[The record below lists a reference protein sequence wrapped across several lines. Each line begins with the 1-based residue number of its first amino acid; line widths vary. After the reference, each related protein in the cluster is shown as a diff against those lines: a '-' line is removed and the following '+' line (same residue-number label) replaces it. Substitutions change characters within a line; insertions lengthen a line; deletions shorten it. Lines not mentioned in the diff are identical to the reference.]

1 MSGLLNWNK
10 FKEEFLRAYP
20 AALVSLTLF
29 FSNQALFGAKN
40 ALIAP
45 YMTVLFIR
53 LRNDMF
59 KERNT
64 TKAFFIHILIGVLSF
79 VAGINLWLTVIVN
92 LVVVFLL
99 VYLLT
104 DEYKP
109 TNYFPYVMGFV
120 FLQTINVSIYELGT
134 RLAAISYSFIVVF
147 IALRIFSPK
156 NIHLKIHNI
165 VEKGFENIILQL
177 NLLVN
182 HGYDEVEEKQ
192 RELFSINKS
201 LNSVLYESRRRA
213 YFTTVG
219 GKTYFPFVVV
229 FQHMNNITTDFLNNK
244 ALFTDKNINYLR
256 NLRTLLNDFILNLKN
271 NKSKDCIEDLINFL
285 SDNELDNKELNLN
298 MIYILNYL
306 ISTVENV
313 SNENTHHKKE
323 TSKEWK
329 IPKESR
335 PLGRLND
342 HLRWDSFKLRF
353 ALRLS
358 VIMSLSF
365 VITDILDIPKGYW
378 LSMNI
383 YIMILPFYE
392 DSTKKIAARF
402 KGTFIGVMLS
412 FVLFHIF
419 KSDISHIII
428 VVISTFLMYSRINYG
443 AMSIY
448 ITCYS
453 LAISTLSMDNNTVLG
468 LRFIYTFIA
477 ACIAIIANKYIFPMK
492 NDTEVINMM
501 NKLIRLDKFMVN
513 ELSNS
518 INGKYNGDLIRELL
532 LKSYLSSEKI
542 DIHSKAGT
550 LYRDSQFFD
559 NFLLINN
566 RLVTEIDH
574 VNSLLSIESVRR
586 VNKKEIEEVINNMNY
601 VLQHTQDLINN
612 NVSFDNI
619 ALTRINKKGI
629 ISDSFYINSH
639 ILKCMDTV
647 YDLYSSVADDDMS

>member
-1 MSGLLNWNK
+1 MDRLNWNK
-10 FKEEFLRAYP
+10 FKMGFLRAYP

-29 FSNQALFGAKN
+29 FSNQIFFGVKN

-45 YMTVLFIR
+45 YMTIAFIR
-53 LRNDMF
+53 MRNDMF
-59 KERNT
+59 KERNI
-64 TKAFFIHILIGVLSF
+64 TKGFFIQILIGVLAF
-79 VAGINLWLTVIVN
+79 IAGINLWLTVIVN
-92 LVVVFLL
+92 LVAIFLL

-109 TNYFPYVMGFV
+109 TNYFHYVMGFV
-120 FLQTINVSIYELGT
+120 FLQTMNVNIYELGS
-134 RLAAISYSFIVVF
+134 RLTAIVYSFIIVY

-156 NIHLKIHNI
+156 NIHLKIHNM
-165 VEKGFENIILQL
+165 VEKGFENIIMQL
-177 NLLVN
+177 NLIIN
-182 HGYDEVEEKQ
+182 HGYDEVKEKQ
-192 RELFSINKS
+192 RELFSINKN

-219 GKTYFPFVVV
+219 GKMYFPFIVV
-229 FQHMNNITTDFLNNK
+229 FQHMNNITTEFLNNK
-244 ALFTDKNINYLR
+244 DLFTDNNFKYLR
-256 NLRTLLNDFILNLKN
+256 NLRTLLSDLVSNLKN
-271 NKSKDCIEDLINFL
+271 NKSKSCVKDLIDFL
-285 SDNELDNKELNLN
+285 SHNELDNNDLNLN

-306 ISTVENV
+306 ISTIENV
-313 SNENTHHKKE
+313 SKENTLHTRE

-335 PLGRLND
+335 TLGRLNY
-342 HLRWDSFKLRF
+342 HFRWDSFKLRF

-358 VIMSLSF
+358 VMVTLSF
-365 VITDILDIPKGYW
+365 VLTDVFHIPKGYW
-378 LSMNI
+378 LPMTI

-402 KGTFIGVMLS
+402 KGTFIGIMLS

-419 KSDISHIII
+419 KSHISHIII
-428 VVISTFLMYSRINYG
+428 VVISTFLMYSRTNYG
-443 AMSIY
+443 SMSIY

-453 LAISTLSMDNNTVLG
+453 LALSTLSMDSNMILE

-477 ACIAIIANKYIFPMK
+477 AGLAIIANKYVFPMK

-501 NKLIRLDKFMVN
+501 NKLIRLDKLMVN
-513 ELSNS
+513 ELTNS
-518 INGKYNGDLIRELL
+518 INDNYNGDLIRELL

-542 DIHSKAGT
+542 DVHSKAGT
-550 LYRDSQFFD
+550 LYRNSEFFN

-566 RLVTEIDH
+566 RLVTEIAH
-574 VNSLLSIESVRR
+574 VNALLSIESVRR

-612 NVSFDNI
+612 NVSFDNV
-619 ALTRINKKGI
+619 ALTRMNKKDI

-639 ILKCMDTV
+639 ILKCMEKV
-647 YDLYSSVADDDMS
+647 YDLYSSVADTDLH